1 MQLSP
6 EGVSP
11 LYSFTSRMNDCIGF
25 PPAGEGEGRE
35 CLSIGE
41 SGEHWTEDWYE
52 DGAGGQISL
61 SPSFSRVSA

>member
-1 MQLSP
+1 
-6 EGVSP
+6 
-11 LYSFTSRMNDCIGF
+11 MNDCIGF

-41 SGEHWTEDWYE
+41 SGEHWTEGWYE